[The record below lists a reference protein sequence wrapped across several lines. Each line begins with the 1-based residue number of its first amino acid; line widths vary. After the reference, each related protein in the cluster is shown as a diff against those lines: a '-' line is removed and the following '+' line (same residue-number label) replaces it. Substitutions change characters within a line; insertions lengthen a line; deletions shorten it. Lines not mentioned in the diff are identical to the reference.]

1 MVSPVWAAPLMPSKP
16 VPTATANAITLT
28 NATRRYGDRIAVSG
42 ANLSLKAG
50 RITALLG
57 PSGSGKSTILRMIAG
72 LEPLDEGSLHAGDQL
87 LADAKTQTPPE
98 QRDIGLVFQDYAL
111 FPHLSIIDNVAF
123 GLKGSKAERH
133 RIARDWLAQVRLA
146 DRADA
151 WPHMLSGGEQQR
163 VALVRALARQ
173 PRAILLDEPFSGLDR
188 HLKSEVRRSLIDTL
202 RASGTAVLVVTH
214 DAEEALMMA
223 DDLVLMDGGQILQS
237 DTPEACYNRPA
248 SLAAARLLGETEVLD
263 AVIKNGTATTA
274 FGAMATSLPDGPA
287 HLMARPES
295 LILTPANDGAEITTL
310 SFGGTFTE
318 VTLTSG
324 PATLRARPPRADLK
338 PGTCVQVTFD
348 PHTTQVYP
356 A

>member
-1 MVSPVWAAPLMPSKP
+1 VTQTAPAIHLS
-16 VPTATANAITLT
+16 NAS
-28 NATRRYGDRIAVSG
+28 RRYGQRLAVDQAS
-42 ANLSLKAG
+42 LSLYPG

-72 LEPLDEGSLHAGDQL
+72 LEPLDSGTLHAGQDL
-87 LADAKTQTPPE
+87 LADAQHMTPPE
-98 QRDIGLVFQDYAL
+98 QRDLGLVFQDYAL
-111 FPHLSIIDNVAF
+111 FPHLSLIDNVAF
-123 GLKGSKAERH
+123 GLKGKKAERH

-146 DRADA
+146 DRTDS

-223 DDLVLMDGGQILQS
+223 DELVLMAAGQILQS
-237 DTPEACYNRPA
+237 GTPETCYRQPV

-263 AVIKNGTATTA
+263 AMVKNGLATTA
-274 FGAMATSLPDGPA
+274 FGTMACDLADGPA

-295 LILTPANDGAEITTL
+295 LTLTPASKGAEITAL
-310 SFGGTFTE
+310 AFGGTFTE
-318 VTLTSG
+318 VTLASG
-324 PATLRARPPRADLK
+324 PTALRARTPRTDLK
-338 PGTCVQVTFD
+338 LGTCVQVAFD
-348 PHTTQVYP
+348 PHTTQIYP